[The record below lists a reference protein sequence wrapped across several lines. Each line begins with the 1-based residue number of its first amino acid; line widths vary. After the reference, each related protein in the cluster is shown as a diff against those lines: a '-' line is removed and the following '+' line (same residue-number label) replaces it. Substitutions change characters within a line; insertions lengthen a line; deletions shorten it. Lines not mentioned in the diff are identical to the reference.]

1 MSTVFVES
9 AKVMAKGQVTVPKS
23 VRNRLGVDSGDRL
36 VFVVDDDE
44 VRVVNSARYA
54 MSVLQAG
61 LEGEA
66 ERLGLDTEEAVNAL
80 VADIRSE

>member
-54 MSVLQAG
+54 MSG
-61 LEGEA
+61 LRTVYWTLSLKTA
-66 ERLGLDTEEAVNAL
+66 
-80 VADIRSE
+80 

>member
-1 MSTVFVES
+1 
-9 AKVMAKGQVTVPKS
+9 MAKGQVTVPKS

>member
-1 MSTVFVES
+1 MSTAFIES

-23 VRNRLGVDSGDRL
+23 VRDRLGVTSGDRL
-36 VFVVDDDE
+36 AFVVDGEE

-61 LEGEA
+61 LAGEA
-66 ERLGLDTEEAVNAL
+66 ERLGLDSEEAVNNLIAE
-80 VADIRSE
+80 IRDK